1 MGLFA
6 DMGHWIARQYH
17 HKRRRAYEAGKQ
29 AVADGVGSIFSA
41 GALLRGRKGKK
52 PLVVL
57 GCSAEEEKLFRSL
70 RDNDLSWVTYSGLSV
85 PPTAADAEAICR
97 VWWEEGCDSFI
108 ALGDGPVLD
117 VTKAAAACVAG
128 RGRSVKDMAGFGKLP
143 RRRPPVVLAVPTV
156 AGTGAESLA
165 RAFLRDEGGS
175 RLCLAGKT
183 LTPDI
188 VVLDPMLLE
197 HTPRVEVAEAGM
209 DGLCRAVEAWLS
221 PGKGDDVARTMA
233 ADAVKGFLENLE
245 PCWNNGGTVR
255 QRSGLLEASRL
266 AGAAASTLGYGYAR
280 VMARS
285 AAEVAGL
292 EFGSACAVIL
302 PDILEKYG
310 SDAREKLARLSEIS
324 GVMTGGGQIQR
335 AAAFIER
342 LRAMCFR
349 MGLSDTLVGMT
360 REVAEQIA
368 YMSAQDDRCFAP
380 VFWPEARCRAVFNT
394 FYSEEDTYNFT
405 ATGE

>member
-1 MGLFA
+1 MSLPA
-6 DMGHWIARQYH
+6 DIGHWIARQYH

-29 AVADGVGSIFSA
+29 AVVDGVGSIFSA
-41 GALLRGRKGKK
+41 GALLRGRKAKK

-57 GCSAEEEKLFRSL
+57 GRSAEEEKLFCSL

-85 PPTAADAEAICR
+85 PPAVSDAEAIGR
-97 VWWEEGCDSFI
+97 VWREEGCDSFI
-108 ALGDGPVLD
+108 ALGDGLILD
-117 VTKAAAACVAG
+117 VTKAAACVAS
-128 RGRSVKDMAGFGKLP
+128 RRQSVKDIAGYGKLP
-143 RRRPPVVLAVPTV
+143 RRKKPVVLAIPTV
-156 AGTGAESLA
+156 AGTGAESLT
-165 RAFLRDEGGS
+165 RAFLRDDGGR
-175 RLCLAGKT
+175 RLCLAGKM

-188 VVLDPMLLE
+188 VILDPLLLE

-209 DGLCRAVEAWLS
+209 DGLCRAVEAYLS
-221 PGKGDDVARTMA
+221 PGKGDDLARAMA

-292 EFGSACAVIL
+292 EFGSTCAVIL
-302 PDILEKYG
+302 PYILEKYG
-310 SDAREKLARLSEIS
+310 SDAREKLAQLSEIS

-335 AAAFIER
+335 AAAFVER

-349 MGLSDTLVGMT
+349 MGLSDTLAGMT

-368 YMSAQDDRCFAP
+368 YLSAQDDRCFAP
-380 VFWPEARCRAVFNT
+380 VFWTEARCQSVFNT
-394 FYSEEDTYNFT
+394 FYSEENTYNFT
-405 ATGE
+405 VTGE

>member
-1 MGLFA
+1 MGLSA
-6 DMGHWIARQYH
+6 DIGHWLARQYH

-29 AVADGVGSIFSA
+29 VVSDGVGSIFSA

-57 GCSAEEEKLFRSL
+57 GRGVEEAKLFRSL
-70 RDNDLSWVTYSGLSV
+70 RDNDLSWVTYSGLSA
-85 PPTAADAEAICR
+85 PPTTADAEAICR

-108 ALGDGPVLD
+108 ALGDNSVLD
-117 VTKAAAACVAG
+117 VTKAAAACAAG
-128 RGRSVKDMAGFGKLP
+128 WGRTVKDMAGYGKLP
-143 RRRPPVVLAVPTV
+143 RRKMPVILAIPTV

-165 RAFLRDEGGS
+165 RAFLRDEDGN

-188 VVLDPMLLE
+188 VVLDPVLLE
-197 HTPRVEVAEAGM
+197 QTPRVEVAEAGM
-209 DGLCRAVEAWLS
+209 DGLCRAVEAYLS
-221 PGKGDDVARTMA
+221 PGKGDDMVRAMA

-245 PCWNNGGTVR
+245 PCWNNGGTVL

-302 PDILEKYG
+302 PCVLEKYG

-324 GVMTGGGQIQR
+324 GVMAGGGQIQR

-360 REVAEQIA
+360 RDVAEQIA

-380 VFWPEARCRAVFNT
+380 VFWPEARCRTVFNT
-394 FYSEEDTYNFT
+394 FYSEDDTHNT
-405 ATGE
+405 ITTGE

>member
-41 GALLRGRKGKK
+41 GALLRGRKGRK

-57 GCSAEEEKLFRSL
+57 GRSAEEEKLFRSL

-108 ALGDGPVLD
+108 ALGDGSVLD
-117 VTKAAAACVAG
+117 AVKVAAACISG
-128 RGRSVKDMAGFGKLP
+128 RGRSVKSMAGYGRLP
-143 RRRPPVVLAVPTV
+143 RRKTPVILAIPTV
-156 AGTGAESLA
+156 AGSGAESLA
-165 RAFLRDEGGS
+165 RAVVLDDDGMP
-175 RLCLAGKT
+175 LCFAGT
-183 LTPDI
+183 PLTPDI
-188 VVLDPMLLE
+188 VVLDPDLLE
-197 HTPRVEVAEAGM
+197 HTPRVDVAETGM
-209 DGLCRAVEAWLS
+209 DGLSRAVEAWLS
-221 PGKGDDVARTMA
+221 PGKGDDRVRAMA
-233 ADAVKGFLENLE
+233 ADAVKGFLQNLE
-245 PCWNNGGTVR
+245 PCWNDGGTVR
-255 QRSGLLEASRL
+255 QRSNLLEASRL
-266 AGAAASTLGYGYAR
+266 AGVAASTLGYGYAR
-280 VMARS
+280 AMARS
-285 AAEVAGL
+285 ASNVAGL

-302 PDILEKYG
+302 PDVLEKYG

-349 MGLSDTLVGMT
+349 MGLSDTLVGMS

-368 YMSAQDDRCFAP
+368 YTSAQDDRCFAP
-380 VFWPEARCRAVFNT
+380 VFWTEARCRAVFNT